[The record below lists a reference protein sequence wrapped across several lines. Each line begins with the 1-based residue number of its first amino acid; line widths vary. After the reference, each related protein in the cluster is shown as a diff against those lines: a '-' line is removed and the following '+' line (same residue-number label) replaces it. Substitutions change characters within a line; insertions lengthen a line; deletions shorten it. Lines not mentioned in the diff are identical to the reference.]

1 MSIFKKVQSKES
13 ALIYTLFVGFGL
25 LFMIIETQSRY
36 SYIISWAFVLLA
48 MQGVEN
54 MVNWLRGGLNEY
66 KKHIEQFTDYKDWMC
81 ADTFDGNINMLS
93 IEECHKTKS
102 HEFTDVKHF
111 KTTIA
116 HEFVHICHQELQQSK
131 EDMGDA
137 WFWEALATN
146 LGNPEQF
153 NLSTFNTT
161 SEELINKFNDISY
174 GYGIAYTIGKHML
187 STYDQETILNY
198 VKNPKLL
205 IQDTP
210 RLIEETKE
218 YIKTIKKI

>member
-1 MSIFKKVQSKES
+1 MYLETENFIIKSSQQIPYINEVLEYLNEQIPAILDFFKIQKISVKKE
-13 ALIYTLFVGFGL
+13 
-25 LFMIIETQSRY
+25 IIIWTD
-36 SYIISWAFVLLA
+36 I
-48 MQGVEN
+48 
-54 MVNWLRGGLNEY
+54 NEY
-66 KKHIEQFTDYKDWMC
+66 KKHIEQFTEYKEWMC

-93 IEECHKTKS
+93 IEEYSKTESHKY
-102 HEFTDVKHF
+102 DDIKHF

-146 LGNPEQF
+146 FGNPEQF

-174 GYGIAYTIGKHML
+174 GYGIAYTIGKYIL
-187 STYDQETILNY
+187 SIYDQETILNY

-218 YIKTIKKI
+218 YIKTKKKI